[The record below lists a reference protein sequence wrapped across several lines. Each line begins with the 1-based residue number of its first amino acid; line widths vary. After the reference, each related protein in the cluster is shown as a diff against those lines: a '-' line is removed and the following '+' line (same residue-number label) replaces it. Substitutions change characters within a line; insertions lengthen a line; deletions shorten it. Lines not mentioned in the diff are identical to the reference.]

1 MQNIV
6 NVRIDERLIHGQ
18 VAVLWSTHTKAT
30 RIMIVDNEV
39 VKDAV
44 NKAALKMVC
53 PQQCKLSILT
63 TQRAADNLKAN
74 KYEGER
80 VFIIAKGPH
89 ALREIEELGYHFEE
103 INVGNMG
110 GKQNTKTIKKSV
122 ACTPEDIEDF
132 LYLAGKGV
140 KLNAKMAPTDSDVD
154 FEALLKEA

>member
-30 RIMIVDNEV
+30 IIMIVDNEV

-63 TQRAADNLKAN
+63 TQRAAAVSYTHLDVYKRQVI
-74 KYEGER
+74 KIFTTIEGL
-80 VFIIAKGPH
+80 FLF
-89 ALREIEELGYHFEE
+89 LRTTQHF
-103 INVGNMG
+103 
-110 GKQNTKTIKKSV
+110 KKTI
-122 ACTPEDIEDF
+122 TFFIFFTID
-132 LYLAGKGV
+132 
-140 KLNAKMAPTDSDVD
+140 KLHKAIK
-154 FEALLKEA
+154 

>member
-18 VAVLWSTHTKAT
+18 VAVLWSMHTKAT
-30 RIMIVDNEV
+30 RIMIVDNDV

-80 VFIIAKGPH
+80 VFI
-89 ALREIEELGYHFEE
+89 REIEELGYHFEE

>member
-18 VAVLWSTHTKAT
+18 VAVLWSMHTKAT
-30 RIMIVDNEV
+30 RIMIVDNDV

-89 ALREIEELGYHFEE
+89 ALREI
-103 INVGNMG
+103 
-110 GKQNTKTIKKSV
+110 
-122 ACTPEDIEDF
+122 
-132 LYLAGKGV
+132 LAGKGV